1 MRYRRKDIR
10 ADTNCR
16 KASLLQIPQSQLTFG
31 AEGSSLPGSQFD
43 KTYFLKNTFTLSKEF
58 FMYFLDHSGI

>member
-10 ADTNCR
+10 ADPNCR
-16 KASLLQIPQSQLTFG
+16 KASLLQISTKLTFG

-43 KTYFLKNTFTLSKEF
+43 KTYFSKTSLLYQKNFL
-58 FMYFLDHSGI
+58 MYFLDHSGI